1 MKTAIATSSRPP
13 VPRLVY
19 HETFETDEARQ
30 LYRPS
35 DAADASSYGDKYMP
49 DETTRDIA
57 RRMHY
62 AAFRMSK
69 ARSSADAR
77 RWQQTYFD
85 LRDRI
90 VVGNHKLVYRAVRRR
105 MAMSNQTDD
114 LIGDC
119 HIVLI
124 KAVAAYNPWM
134 GIRFS
139 TYAFTCLIRALS
151 RLSQRASNDWLS
163 RAPSIHMLPDGEP
176 GQSFEMESTS
186 SFSIRIE
193 DFLREDHP
201 LLSPREKTIL
211 SLRFSL
217 TENVECPTLENV
229 GRELGLSK
237 ERVRQVQA
245 LALGKLRRVLLGETA
260 PS

>member
-1 MKTAIATSSRPP
+1 
-13 VPRLVY
+13 
-19 HETFETDEARQ
+19 
-30 LYRPS
+30 
-35 DAADASSYGDKYMP
+35 
-49 DETTRDIA
+49 
-57 RRMHY
+57 
-62 AAFRMSK
+62 
-69 ARSSADAR
+69 
-77 RWQQTYFD
+77 
-85 LRDRI
+85 
-90 VVGNHKLVYRAVRRR
+90 
-105 MAMSNQTDD
+105 
-114 LIGDC
+114 
-119 HIVLI
+119 
-124 KAVAAYNPWM
+124 VAAYNPWM